1 MPKGLQMPVR
11 LGVRGGALTVEGSEA
26 RKQNVILGVTPASSR
41 HPWHQ
46 KLTPPEEVIFDFA
59 DELTGGLLVSHIYSF
74 FEEQERLGL
83 TTLPKTAD
91 ALSLDMSKVENGEV
105 EIVVNYVDLE
115 DNKSSVVRIG
125 QGRRK

>member
-1 MPKGLQMPVR
+1 MPKGMRLPVKI
-11 LGVRGGALTVEGSEA
+11 GVRGGALTIEGTEA

-59 DELTGGLLVSHIYSF
+59 DELTGGLLVAHIYSF

-83 TTLPKTAD
+83 TTLPKTQD
-91 ALSLDMSKVENGEV
+91 ALQLNMANADKGEI

-115 DNKSSVVRIG
+115 DNKSNAVRIG